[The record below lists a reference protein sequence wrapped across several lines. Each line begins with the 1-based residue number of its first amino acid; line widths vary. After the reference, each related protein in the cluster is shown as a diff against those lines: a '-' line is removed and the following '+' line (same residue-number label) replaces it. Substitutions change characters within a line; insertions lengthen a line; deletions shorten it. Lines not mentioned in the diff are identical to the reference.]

1 LSAADAG
8 RPRRFG
14 GACGLEGANYGNK
27 SPPLAQSR
35 RLSAPWIAL

>member
-27 SPPLAQSR
+27 SPPLANRDDSL
-35 RLSAPWIAL
+35 RLELR